1 MIRLLN
7 HLRGNLNP
15 GMIIPLHGIRLDVD
29 SIHVKVPL
37 LRVQLRLQPLRAV
50 RRPPGAGLPAV
61 AAGGHERGE
70 DAADDGAEEGEGG
83 ADDGDVAFCCGPVGG
98 ADVAVWV
105 LLVRML
111 CMRMSVCVS
120 WAYKMCRGFWQQC
133 VDWRDEGHLL

>member
-1 MIRLLN
+1 
-7 HLRGNLNP
+7 
-15 GMIIPLHGIRLDVD
+15 MIIPLHGIRLDVD

-37 LRVQLRLQPLRAV
+37 RAV

-61 AAGGHERGE
+61 AVGGHERGE

-120 WAYKMCRGFWQQC
+120 WAYKMCRGFWQRC
-133 VDWRDEGHLL
+133 VNWRDEGRLL